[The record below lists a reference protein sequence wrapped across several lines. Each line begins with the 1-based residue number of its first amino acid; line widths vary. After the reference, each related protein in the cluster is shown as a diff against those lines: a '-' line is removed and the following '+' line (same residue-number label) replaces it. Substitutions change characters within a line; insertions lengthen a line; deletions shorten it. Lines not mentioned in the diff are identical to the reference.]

1 MCATRSSASL
11 GRRSK
16 PWRWCRTRCSAM
28 CWVSSPRAMRSAA
41 TIRNWSGRAPKST
54 GIARCSDRSD
64 GEEAMR
70 ASQRLQRYSAD
81 VMALAR
87 RRRLKRVVVALLL
100 GAVLGA
106 YTYGALDLRATD
118 RDDLLPQWLEAVLL
132 GGAFAVASMPVGW
145 SILGRVL
152 IPIPTLVLYLTVF
165 L

>member
-1 MCATRSSASL
+1 
-11 GRRSK
+11 
-16 PWRWCRTRCSAM
+16 
-28 CWVSSPRAMRSAA
+28 
-41 TIRNWSGRAPKST
+41 
-54 GIARCSDRSD
+54 
-64 GEEAMR
+64 MR

-81 VMALAR
+81 VMAQAR

-100 GAVLGA
+100 GAVLAA

-165 L
+165 LGKDPPLPYAAAFVLGLIYCGALTTLSVYLGDRPDRPRLGLRQ